1 MYIRPQLS
9 RKRTGNREILL
20 KEHIADTD
28 RYRQL
33 YTIGKDYESD
43 IEKIKIF
50 IATISQHGNVSDDDK
65 NTILFQLNCILK
77 ELQKEYDLQV
87 GGEFIDIENS
97 MQERI
102 DEIESVTKLQ
112 ESETFRIESAMWST
126 NTVDKDKLIAEA
138 IKLLRNYQA
147 LLVKSKSELRQLM
160 KESVEQR
167 QKIKKHRIKR

>member
-1 MYIRPQLS
+1 
-9 RKRTGNREILL
+9 
-20 KEHIADTD
+20 
-28 RYRQL
+28 
-33 YTIGKDYESD
+33 
-43 IEKIKIF
+43 
-50 IATISQHGNVSDDDK
+50 
-65 NTILFQLNCILK
+65 
-77 ELQKEYDLQV
+77 
-87 GGEFIDIENS
+87 

>member
-77 ELQKEYDLQV
+77 E
-87 GGEFIDIENS
+87 
-97 MQERI
+97 
-102 DEIESVTKLQ
+102 
-112 ESETFRIESAMWST
+112 
-126 NTVDKDKLIAEA
+126 
-138 IKLLRNYQA
+138 
-147 LLVKSKSELRQLM
+147 
-160 KESVEQR
+160 
-167 QKIKKHRIKR
+167 